1 MEKYTKEYWTNK
13 GKKIV
18 NEVPKGYVKLEGA
31 TTAPKGYSWYSNNKP
46 LFSEK
51 NERKTILVKDKERK

>member
-18 NEVPKGYVKLEGA
+18 NTPPKGYTKLEGA
-31 TTAPKGYSWYSNNKP
+31 TTAPNGYSWYSNNKP
-46 LFSEK
+46 LFDEK
-51 NERKTILVKDKERK
+51 NERKTILVKDK